1 MNFVVELL
9 LIFYIGAIG
18 GWIIELFYRRYV
30 SQKKWLNPGF
40 LKGPYLPLYGFG
52 VVCLYLICQID
63 ISQYGIPYEW
73 SVIYQLVLITIV
85 MTGIE
90 YLAGIIFI
98 KGMKIKLWD
107 YSDRWGNIQGI
118 ICPLYSLFWGMIG
131 IAYYFF
137 LHSSIMSAVIWLSL
151 NPIFS
156 FFVGAIFGIFIIDF
170 SISMNLAT
178 KIKAFAKKENIV
190 IHFEAFKN
198 SLVQRGNEV
207 KEKVSFLN
215 PFSNSNLQAS
225 FKNYIDNHDK
235 LKDFL
240 TIDEKES
247 NILSIMGFL
256 MSICLL
262 NVISL
267 LFLVLGR
274 KTTKYK
280 KINVAGQI
288 ISIIEIISIL
298 IFVIIY
304 VFILK

>member
-1 MNFVVELL
+1 MGMTLFILAAGMGSR
-9 LIFYIGAIG
+9 YG
-18 GWIIELFYRRYV
+18 G
-30 SQKKWLNPGF
+30 
-40 LKGPYLPLYGFG
+40 LK
-52 VVCLYLICQID
+52 QID
-63 ISQYGIPYEW
+63 PFTENGE
-73 SVIYQLVLITIV
+73 
-85 MTGIE
+85 
-90 YLAGIIFI
+90 
-98 KGMKIKLWD
+98 
-107 YSDRWGNIQGI
+107 
-118 ICPLYSLFWGMIG
+118 
-131 IAYYFF
+131 
-137 LHSSIMSAVIWLSL
+137 
-151 NPIFS
+151 
-156 FFVGAIFGIFIIDF
+156 FIIDF

-262 NVISL
+262 NVVSL